1 MSEDLSGSRHDGS
14 DRRPP
19 RYRAI
24 LLGPSGRIASLVNLV
39 AADDGDALS
48 LAEAMVDGHAV
59 ELWDGVRFIE
69 HFPALDPEGA
79 ASENATDASLATR
92 RVRAPGP

>member
-1 MSEDLSGSRHDGS
+1 MSDDLSGSRHDGS

-24 LLGPSGRIASLVNLV
+24 LLGPTGRIASLVNLI
-39 AADDGDALS
+39 AGDDKDALR

-69 HFPALDPEGA
+69 HFPALDPEGE
-79 ASENATDASLATR
+79 ASAKDTDVSLATR
-92 RVRAPGP
+92 RMQAPGP

>member
-1 MSEDLSGSRHDGS
+1 MAREASDLPPYRQDDG
-14 DRRPP
+14 PP

-24 LLGPSGRIASLVNLV
+24 LLAPSGQIASLINLI
-39 AADDGDALS
+39 AGNDTDALH

-69 HFPALDPEGA
+69 HFPAIHPTPPD
-79 ASENATDASLATR
+79 D
-92 RVRAPGP
+92 

>member
-1 MSEDLSGSRHDGS
+1 MSDDLSGSRHEGP
-14 DRRPP
+14 DRRPS

-24 LLGPSGRIASLVNLV
+24 LLSPSGRIASLVNLV
-39 AADDGDALS
+39 ADDDKDALR

-69 HFPALDPEGA
+69 HFPALDPDGEM
-79 ASENATDASLATR
+79 SATDASR
-92 RVRAPGP
+92 PSRASGP